1 MGFEV
6 FRDALGVPHVRA
18 SDERALAY
26 GQGWVTARDRTWQV
40 QTDRWRAEGR
50 LAEHVGEAGVAWDV
64 VAHRLRLPDTAQ
76 RAYAALGDDDRAW
89 VDAYTAGVNAGLASA
104 GRPAEVEELDRV
116 LGGATPDDPWP
127 AWAPLGVFLVDHALF
142 STFPRVLWHDHV
154 VRAARESGHPGLAAV
169 DPLDL
174 VRLFD
179 PASDGPTSGSNA
191 WALHGSRTASGA
203 PLLAGDPHRVLELP
217 GVYQQIRLACPEY
230 DVLGLAFPGVPGL
243 PHFGHAGTAA
253 WGITNAVAH
262 AAEVFRERLRRAE
275 AGAWEALGPDGWE
288 PVERTAAHVRVR
300 GGEPLTV
307 DVLETARGPV
317 VVRGMT
323 VDGADGLD
331 ADGPGS
337 APAGAGVAAGGPGPG
352 ERGGERGSE
361 LAPERGGEATA
372 GDAAPE
378 DALADGVLASSGA
391 ATGDGTDQDDVA
403 TGALPRVGAEEAR
416 SVRMQP
422 RVDADLGFACL
433 RPLLRARTAH
443 DVAAALAGWVDP
455 VNRVVAADADGT
467 VLSFD
472 AGRVADRHP
481 DDRLLPLRAWDPAHA
496 PRAWRTLGEPRVV
509 TDAVADANEWP
520 STPERD
526 HGSVYAPDRAARL
539 RALLAERADRP
550 LGPGDMVEIHGD
562 THWAGAGRLLRH
574 VAGVDGLTP
583 AAAAVRDRLLAWDLH
598 MDAESPEAALLAD
611 LRGALTARLVE
622 EPAIAAL
629 GAPHGAG
636 PAFDAWFGVRGR
648 VGQALAA
655 LLDRA
660 DLGIDGPAHVRAA
673 LEEVAARAVDGD
685 TWGARHTV
693 LPAHVLAEVPGASV
707 PAVPALPL
715 GGDQDTLR
723 CTGTVPGVTDRA
735 YRGSVARWVWD
746 LGDRGRSRWG
756 VPFGTSGDPR
766 SPHFAD
772 QHAPWAAAAT
782 VEVVTAWDRLTPE
795 PLPAGVGA

>member
-18 SDERALAY
+18 SDEHALAY

-50 LAEHVGEAGVAWDV
+50 LAEHIGEAGVAWDV

-76 RAYAALGDDDRAW
+76 RAYSALGDDDRAW

-104 GRPAEVEELDRV
+104 GPPAEVEELDRV
-116 LGGATPDDPWP
+116 LGGTTPADPWP
-127 AWAPLGVFLVDHALF
+127 AWAPLGVFLVNHALF

-154 VRAARESGHPGLAAV
+154 VRAARGSGHAGLAAV

-217 GVYQQIRLACPEY
+217 GVYQQVRLACPEY

-253 WGITNAVAH
+253 WGITNAAAH
-262 AAEVFRERLRRAE
+262 AAEVFRERLRRTG
-275 AGAWEALGPDGWE
+275 AGAWEALGPAGWE
-288 PVERTAAHVRVR
+288 PVARTSAHVRVR

-307 DVLETARGPV
+307 EVLETARGPV
-317 VVRGMT
+317 VVRGMDAEADAE
-323 VDGADGLD
+323 VDAGAD
-331 ADGPGS
+331 
-337 APAGAGVAAGGPGPG
+337 AGAGAASGGGTAAGV
-352 ERGGERGSE
+352 
-361 LAPERGGEATA
+361 A
-372 GDAAPE
+372 D
-378 DALADGVLASSGA
+378 DALAGGVLAV
-391 ATGDGTDQDDVA
+391 DGPPPADQDDVS
-403 TGALPRVGAEEAR
+403 TGAVPQVAVEEAR

-433 RPLLRARTAH
+433 RPMLRARTAH
-443 DVAAALAGWVDP
+443 DVVAALAGWVDP
-455 VNRVVAADADGT
+455 VNRVVTADADGT

-472 AGRVADRHP
+472 AGRVADRAP

-496 PRAWRTLGEPRVV
+496 PRPWRTLAAPRVV

-520 STPERD
+520 SAPERD
-526 HGSVYAPDRAARL
+526 HGSVYAPDRAVRL
-539 RALLAERADRP
+539 RALLAGRRHRR
-550 LGPGDMVEIHGD
+550 LGPGDMAEIHGD
-562 THWAGAGRLLRH
+562 TQWAGAGRLLRH

-598 MDAESPEAALLAD
+598 MDADSPEAALLAD
-611 LRGALTARLVE
+611 LRAALVARLVT
-622 EPAIAAL
+622 EPAVAAL
-629 GAPHGAG
+629 AAPHRAG

-648 VGQALAA
+648 VGAALAA

-660 DLGIDGPAHVRAA
+660 DLGVDGLAHVRAA
-673 LEEVAARAVDGD
+673 LEDVAAAARPDD
-685 TWGARHTV
+685 HWGARHTV
-693 LPAHVLAEVPGASV
+693 LPAHVLADVPGAVV

-715 GGDQDTLR
+715 AGDQDTVR

-735 YRGSVARWVWD
+735 FRGSVARWVWD
-746 LGDRGRSRWG
+746 LGDRARSRWG
-756 VPFGTSGDPR
+756 VPFGASGDPR

-772 QHAPWAAAAT
+772 QHATWAVAQT
-782 VEVVTAWDRLTPE
+782 VEVVTDWDALTPE
-795 PLPAGVGA
+795 PLADGVEA

>member
-18 SDERALAY
+18 SDELALAR
-26 GQGWVTARDRTWQV
+26 GQGWVTARDRAWQV

-104 GRPAEVEELDRV
+104 GRPAEVAELDRV
-116 LGGATPDDPWP
+116 LGGTTPDDPWP
-127 AWAPLGVFLVDHALF
+127 AWAPLGVFLVNHALF

-154 VRAARESGHPGLAAV
+154 VRAARASGHPGLAAV

-191 WALHGSRTASGA
+191 WALHGSRTASGR

-243 PHFGHAGTAA
+243 PHFGHAGGAA

-262 AAEVFRERLRRAE
+262 AAEVFRERLRRA
-275 AGAWEALGPDGWE
+275 GGDWEALGPDGWE
-288 PVERTAAHVRVR
+288 PVARTSVRVHVR
-300 GGEPLTV
+300 GAEPLAV
-307 DVLETARGPV
+307 EVLETARGPV
-317 VVRGMT
+317 VVRGM
-323 VDGADGLD
+323 DDEGD
-331 ADGPGS
+331 APG
-337 APAGAGVAAGGPGPG
+337 AAGGAPGAAAGAP
-352 ERGGERGSE
+352 RDAAAGGV
-361 LAPERGGEATA
+361 LVGEAA
-372 GDAAPE
+372 
-378 DALADGVLASSGA
+378 ADGVDDG
-391 ATGDGTDQDDVA
+391 TGDPAVDQDDVA
-403 TGALPRVGAEEAR
+403 TGAVPRVVADPPVEEAR

-433 RPLLRARTAH
+433 RPLLRARTAR
-443 DVAAALAGWVDP
+443 DVADALAGWVDP

-472 AGRVADRHP
+472 AGRVADRAA

-496 PRAWRTLGEPRVV
+496 PRPWRALGDPRAV
-509 TDAVADANEWP
+509 TDATADANEWP
-520 STPERD
+520 SAPDRD
-526 HGSVYAPDRAARL
+526 HGAVYAPDRAVRL
-539 RALLAERADRP
+539 RTLLADRRDRA
-550 LGPGDMVEIHGD
+550 LGPGDMAEIHGD

-598 MDAESPEAALLAD
+598 MDADSAEAALLAD
-611 LRGALTARLVE
+611 LRGALVGRLVT
-622 EPAIAAL
+622 EPALTAL
-629 GAPHGAG
+629 AVPHRAG

-648 VGQALAA
+648 VGAALAA
-655 LLDRA
+655 LLDRT

-673 LEEVAARAVDGD
+673 LEEVAARATPGEH
-685 TWGARHTV
+685 WGSRHTV
-693 LPAHVLAEVPGASV
+693 LPAHVLADVPGARV
-707 PAVPALPL
+707 PVVPALPL
-715 GGDQDTLR
+715 AGDQDTVR

-735 YRGSVARWVWD
+735 FRGSVARWVWD
-746 LGDRGRSRWG
+746 LGDRARSRWG
-756 VPFGTSGDPR
+756 VPFGASGDPA
-766 SPHFAD
+766 SAHFAD
-772 QHAPWAAAAT
+772 QHATWAVART
-782 VEVVTAWDRLTPE
+782 VEVVTGWDALTPE
-795 PLPAGVGA
+795 PLPAGAGEQ

>member
-1 MGFEV
+1 MAFEV
-6 FRDALGVPHVRA
+6 FRDACGVPHVRA
-18 SDERALAY
+18 SDELALAY
-26 GQGWVTARDRTWQV
+26 GQGWVTARDRAWQV

-50 LAEHVGEAGVAWDV
+50 LAEHLGEAGVAWDV

-89 VDAYTAGVNAGLASA
+89 VDAYTAGVNAGLTSA
-104 GRPAEVEELDRV
+104 GRPVEVDELDRV
-116 LGGATPDDPWP
+116 LGGSTPDDPWP
-127 AWAPLGVFLVDHALF
+127 AWAPLGVFLVNHALF

-154 VRAARESGHPGLAAV
+154 VRAARESGHPGLAAL

-179 PASDGPTSGSNA
+179 PAADGPSSGSNA
-191 WALHGSRTASGA
+191 WALHGSRTASGR

-262 AAEVFRERLRRAE
+262 AAEVFRERLRRSRE
-275 AGAWEALGPDGWE
+275 GAWEALGPDGWE
-288 PVERTAAHVRVR
+288 PVPRTTAHVRVR
-300 GGEPLTV
+300 GREPMAV

-317 VVRGMT
+317 VVRGMD
-323 VDGADGLD
+323 VDGA
-331 ADGPGS
+331 
-337 APAGAGVAAGGPGPG
+337 APAVV
-352 ERGGERGSE
+352 
-361 LAPERGGEATA
+361 A
-372 GDAAPE
+372 GD
-378 DALADGVLASSGA
+378 V
-391 ATGDGTDQDDVA
+391 DQDEVT
-403 TGALPRVGAEEAR
+403 TGAVPRVELEEAR

-422 RVDADLGFACL
+422 RVDEDLGFGCL

-455 VNRVVAADADGT
+455 VNRVLAADAEGT

-472 AGRVADRHP
+472 AGRVADRDP
-481 DDRLLPLRAWDPAHA
+481 DDRLLPLRAWDRAHT
-496 PRAWRTLGEPRVV
+496 PRPWRTLAAPRVV
-509 TDAVADANEWP
+509 TDAAADANEWP
-520 STPERD
+520 SAPDRD
-526 HGSVYAPDRAARL
+526 HGAVYAPDRAARL
-539 RALLAERADRP
+539 RALLEARRDRA
-550 LGPGDMVEIHGD
+550 LGPADMVEVHAD
-562 THWAGAGRLLRH
+562 THWAGAARLLRH
-574 VAGVDGLTP
+574 VAPADGLS
-583 AAAAVRDRLLAWDLH
+583 AGAAAVRDRLLAWDLH
-598 MDAESPEAALLAD
+598 MDADSPEAALLAD
-611 LRGALTARLVE
+611 LRNALVARLVA
-622 EPAIAAL
+622 EPALVAL
-629 GAPHGAG
+629 AAPHRAG
-636 PAFDAWFGVRGR
+636 PAFDAWFGLRGR

-660 DLGIDGPAHVRAA
+660 DLRIDGPAHVRAA
-673 LEEVAARAVDGD
+673 LEEVAAGVGEGE

-693 LPAHVLAEVPGASV
+693 LPAHVLAEVPGAAV

-715 GGDQDTLR
+715 AGDQDTLR

-746 LGDRGRSRWG
+746 LGDRSRSRWG

-772 QHAPWAAAAT
+772 QHPTWAVART
-782 VEVVTAWDRLTPE
+782 VQVVTDWDRLTPE
-795 PLPAGVGA
+795 PLPGGVGE

>member
-1 MGFEV
+1 MAFEV
-6 FRDALGVPHVRA
+6 FRDACGVPHVRA
-18 SDERALAY
+18 SDELALVY

-50 LAEHVGEAGVAWDV
+50 LAEHIGEAGVGWDV

-104 GRPAEVEELDRV
+104 GRPVEVDELDRV
-116 LGGATPDDPWP
+116 LGGSTPGDPWP
-127 AWAPLGVFLVDHALF
+127 AWAPLGVFLVNHALF

-154 VRAARESGHPGLAAV
+154 VRAARESGHPGLAAL

-179 PASDGPTSGSNA
+179 PASDGPSSGSNA
-191 WALHGSRTASGA
+191 WALHGSRTVSGR

-262 AAEVFRERLRRAE
+262 AAEVFRERLRRTG

-288 PVERTAAHVRVR
+288 PVERTTAHVRVR
-300 GGEPLTV
+300 GGQPLTV

-317 VVRGMT
+317 VVRGIPSEQ
-323 VDGADGLD
+323 D
-331 ADGPGS
+331 A
-337 APAGAGVAAGGPGPG
+337 AGAGTSDAPGTVA
-352 ERGGERGSE
+352 SS
-361 LAPERGGEATA
+361 A
-372 GDAAPE
+372 GDAA
-378 DALADGVLASSGA
+378 AAGVLAVDEAAGA
-391 ATGDGTDQDDVA
+391 APDDAAPVAPDDAAPVAPDEAATARQDEVA
-403 TGALPRVGAEEAR
+403 TGAVPAVTGEEAR

-422 RVDADLGFACL
+422 RVDDDLGFACL
-433 RPLLRARTAH
+433 RPLLRARTAR

-455 VNRVVAADADGT
+455 VNRVLAADADGT

-472 AGRVADRHP
+472 AGRVADRDP

-496 PRAWRTLGEPRVV
+496 PRPWRTLAAPRAV
-509 TDAVADANEWP
+509 TDTAADANDWP
-520 STPERD
+520 SAPERH
-526 HGSVYAPDRAARL
+526 HGAVYSPDRATRL
-539 RALLAERADRP
+539 RALLDERRGRA
-550 LGPGDMVEIHGD
+550 LGPSDMAEIHGD
-562 THWAGAGRLLRH
+562 THWAGAGRLLRQ
-574 VAGVDGLTP
+574 VAAVDGLTP

-598 MDAESPEAALLAD
+598 MDAGSHEAALLAD
-611 LRGALTARLVE
+611 LRGALVARLVA
-622 EPAIAAL
+622 EPALVAL
-629 GAPHGAG
+629 AAPHRAG
-636 PAFDAWFGVRGR
+636 PAFDAWFGLRGR
-648 VGQALAA
+648 VGQALGA

-673 LEEVAARAVDGD
+673 LEEVAAGASQDE

-693 LPAHVLAEVPGASV
+693 LPAHVLADVPGAAV
-707 PAVPALPL
+707 PSVPALPL
-715 GGDQDTLR
+715 AGDQDTLR

-735 YRGSVARWVWD
+735 FRGSVARWVWD
-746 LGDRGRSRWG
+746 LADRDRSRWG

-772 QHAPWAAAAT
+772 QHPRWAVART
-782 VEVVTAWDRLTPE
+782 VEVVTDWDRLTPE
-795 PLPAGVGA
+795 PLPDGVGE

>member
-89 VDAYTAGVNAGLASA
+89 VDAYTDGVNAGLASA
-104 GRPAEVEELDRV
+104 GPPVEVEELDRL

-127 AWAPLGVFLVDHALF
+127 AWAPLGVFLVNHALF

-154 VRAARESGHPGLAAV
+154 VRAARGSGHPGLAAV
-169 DPLDL
+169 GPLDL

-243 PHFGHAGTAA
+243 PHFGHAGAAA

-262 AAEVFRERLRRAE
+262 AAEVFRERLRRAGG
-275 AGAWEALGPDGWE
+275 GAWEALGPDGWE
-288 PVERTAAHVRVR
+288 PVARTAAHVRVR

-323 VDGADGLD
+323 VDGADGPD
-331 ADGPGS
+331 ADGPGP
-337 APAGAGVAAGGPGPG
+337 APAGARVAAGGPGPG
-352 ERGGERGSE
+352 HGG
-361 LAPERGGEATA
+361 ATA

-378 DALADGVLASSGA
+378 DALADGVLASGGSAAGA
-391 ATGDGTDQDDVA
+391 RTDQDDVA

-455 VNRVVAADADGT
+455 VNRVVAADAAGT

-481 DDRLLPLRAWDPAHA
+481 DDRLLPLRAWDPAHS
-496 PRAWRTLGEPRVV
+496 PRPWRTLAEPRVV

-520 STPERD
+520 SAPDRD
-526 HGSVYAPDRAARL
+526 HGAVYAPDRAVRL
-539 RALLAERADRP
+539 RTLIAERRGRA
-550 LGPGDMVEIHGD
+550 LGPADMAEIHGD

-574 VAGVDGLTP
+574 VAGIEGLTP

-598 MDAESPEAALLAD
+598 MDADSTEAALLAD
-611 LRGALTARLVE
+611 LRAALVARLVT
-622 EPAIAAL
+622 EPAITAL
-629 GAPHGAG
+629 DVPHHAG

-648 VGQALAA
+648 VGAALAA
-655 LLDRA
+655 LLART

-673 LEEVAARAVDGD
+673 LEEVAARATPGER
-685 TWGARHTV
+685 WGTRHTV
-693 LPAHVLAEVPGASV
+693 LPAHVLADVPGARV
-707 PAVPALPL
+707 PAVPAVALA
-715 GGDQDTLR
+715 GDQDTVR

-735 YRGSVARWVWD
+735 FRGSVARWVWD
-746 LGDRGRSRWG
+746 LGDRARSRWG
-756 VPFGTSGDPR
+756 VPFGASGDPR

-772 QHAPWAAAAT
+772 QHATWAVART
-782 VEVVTAWDRLTPE
+782 VEVVTDWDALTPE
-795 PLPAGVGA
+795 PLPAGVGE

>member
-18 SDERALAY
+18 SDELALAH
-26 GQGWVTARDRTWQV
+26 GQGWVTARDRAWQV

-50 LAEHVGEAGVAWDV
+50 LAEHLGDAGVAWDV

-76 RAYAALGDDDRAW
+76 RAYAALGADDRAW

-104 GRPAEVEELDRV
+104 GPPAEVAELDRV
-116 LGGATPDDPWP
+116 LGGTTPDDPWP
-127 AWAPLGVFLVDHALF
+127 AWAPLGVFLVNHALF

-154 VRAARESGHPGLAAV
+154 ARTARESGHAGLAAV

-243 PHFGHAGTAA
+243 PHFGHAGSAA
-253 WGITNAVAH
+253 WGITNAAAH
-262 AAEVFRERLRRAE
+262 AAEVFRERLRRTGG
-275 AGAWEALGPDGWE
+275 GAWEALGPDGWE
-288 PVERTAAHVRVR
+288 PVEHASARVRVR

-307 DVLETARGPV
+307 DVLETGRGPV
-317 VVRGMT
+317 VVRGMP
-323 VDGADGLD
+323 AD
-331 ADGPGS
+331 ADG
-337 APAGAGVAAGGPGPG
+337 APAGERRDGPGQDAGP
-352 ERGGERGSE
+352 
-361 LAPERGGEATA
+361 APDLRA
-372 GDAAPE
+372 GA
-378 DALADGVLASSGA
+378 G
-391 ATGDGTDQDDVA
+391 QDDVT
-403 TGALPRVGAEEAR
+403 TGAVPRATVEEAR
-416 SVRMQP
+416 SVRMQT
-422 RVDADLGFACL
+422 RVDADLGFASL
-433 RPLLRARTAH
+433 RPLLRARTAR

-467 VLSFD
+467 VLTFD
-472 AGRVADRHP
+472 AGRVADRP
-481 DDRLLPLRAWDPAHA
+481 REERLLPLHAWEAAHA
-496 PRAWRTLGEPRVV
+496 PRPWRTLAAPRVV
-509 TDAVADANEWP
+509 TDAAVDANEWP
-520 STPERD
+520 SAPDRD
-526 HGSVYAPDRAARL
+526 HGSVYAPDRAVRL
-539 RALLAERADRP
+539 RALLADRRDRA
-550 LGPGDMVEIHGD
+550 LGPGDMAEIHAD

-583 AAAAVRDRLLAWDLH
+583 AAGAVRDRLLAWDLH
-598 MDAESPEAALLAD
+598 MDADSPEAALLAD
-611 LRGALTARLVE
+611 LRAVLVGRLVA

-629 GAPHGAG
+629 AAPHRAG

-648 VGQALAA
+648 VGAALAA
-655 LLDRA
+655 LLDRT

-673 LEEVAARAVDGD
+673 LEEVAAAATPGD
-685 TWGARHTV
+685 HWGARHTV
-693 LPAHVLAEVPGASV
+693 LPAHVLADVPGAAV

-715 GGDQDTLR
+715 AGDQDTVR

-735 YRGSVARWVWD
+735 FRGSVARWVWD
-746 LGDRGRSRWG
+746 LGDRARSRWG

-772 QHAPWAAAAT
+772 QHATWAVART
-782 VEVVTAWDRLTPE
+782 VEVVTDWDALTPE
-795 PLPAGVGA
+795 PLPAGAGE